1 MNDPSAILNAI
12 AAYATAYAA
21 LEALQGGSSL
31 LPRGDQKTGCFG
43 EFYARLY
50 LQRVR
55 PAATVAFGGHS
66 NKAWDLRVT
75 EGSRELLVQVK
86 TVSGFSATRI
96 LSPIHH
102 GWHELFVVSLD
113 RAFRP
118 DGFWVVPP
126 PDIPVTTFPL
136 RGVRAPSPSS
146 PTPRSGPLD
155 FSNNQLPELLLAIAP
170 GT

>member
-1 MNDPSAILNAI
+1 MNDPSAILKAI
-12 AAYATAYAA
+12 SAYATAYAA

-50 LQRVR
+50 LQRAR
-55 PAATVAFGGHS
+55 PLATVVFGGHS

-75 EGSRELLVQVK
+75 EGPRELLVQVK
-86 TVSGFSATRI
+86 TVSGFSATRV

-102 GWHELFVVSLD
+102 GWHQLFVVSLD

-126 PDIPVTTFPL
+126 PDIPATAYPL
-136 RGVRAPSPSS
+136 KAVRAPSPSS
-146 PTPRSGPLD
+146 SMPRSGLLD
-155 FSNNQLPELLLAIAP
+155 FSNSQLAELLLAIAP